1 MNLNIIQDPFGG
13 LYSGGQYI
21 AFEETEEITL
31 PDYVLSDCDEFE
43 NEQFWNR
50 YSTDPDFYWFNKL
63 IISGNSV
70 DEVIDKFKKKKELD

>member
-1 MNLNIIQDPFGG
+1 MKLNIVQDPFDG

-21 AFEETEEITL
+21 AFEETTLPL
-31 PDYVLSDCDEFE
+31 PDYVLSYCDELE
-43 NEQFWNR
+43 NEQFWDR

-70 DEVIDKFKKKKELD
+70 DEVIDKFKKRKS